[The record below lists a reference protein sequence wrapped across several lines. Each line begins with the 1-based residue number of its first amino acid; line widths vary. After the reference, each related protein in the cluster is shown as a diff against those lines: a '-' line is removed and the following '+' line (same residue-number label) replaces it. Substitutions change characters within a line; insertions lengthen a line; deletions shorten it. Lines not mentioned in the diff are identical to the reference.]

1 MPTLATK
8 LVIEGEAE
16 YKRAVQNCNNE
27 LRAMKSELALVT
39 AEYKENAN
47 SIEALSAKGEALG
60 KMYETQ
66 AKRVEAVETVLE
78 SAKKT
83 QEEVASA
90 HAEAAARLK
99 ENAEALGTL
108 DDATKQAGEE
118 WNKYAEK
125 LKDAEERLKE
135 LEKTSESNT
144 EEQEKAQKKIDAA
157 KKKLQELSESTGGA
171 AETAGKLV
179 AENKALSQEYEASN
193 KVVDKANQAV
203 NKYQTELN
211 TAKANLINL
220 DGEIKTNNQYLD
232 EAKSSADGCATSI
245 DQYGKEV
252 KDAGEASET
261 AGQNVEK
268 FGDKTERALDTI
280 AAALVAA
287 GVAASFEKISDAISA
302 CYDTAKGFEAGM
314 AEVFTLLPDL
324 SQEGRQKMSDD
335 LAEFA
340 TRMNILTEDAI
351 PALYSAISAGVP
363 PENVFEF
370 LETAQKAA
378 LGGVTTLET
387 AVDGLSSVV
396 NAYGSDILDAAQAS
410 DMMFTAVKLGK
421 TTYDELAQS
430 LYNVVPTASALK
442 LGFENI
448 TAALSTMTAQ
458 GVPTSVATTQLRQL
472 LVELSKEGSKT
483 AETFEKVAG
492 QSFRKFI
499 SGGKNLQDVLEI
511 LEKEALKSN
520 IGINDLFS
528 SVEAGNAA
536 LALAGKAAEKFG
548 TDLEAMKQSTGA
560 TSAAFAEMADTAEYA
575 DTRMTTAVENLKLA
589 VGNQL
594 MPVISGLKNA
604 GADILE
610 KAAELVQ
617 ENPEIVAGV
626 SAVAAALAT
635 LAGVI
640 AGYTI
645 IQKITPLIHAF
656 NAALAANPAGIV
668 AVALSTLLA
677 GLAAFNGVFDSQNQ
691 EMDEMT
697 EKARATADTL
707 TEINDTYTKG
717 VARTESAAKIAGTY
731 IEKLKELEKQG
742 LNTKETQEEYRK
754 TVDLLNQLI
763 PELNIQIDEQT
774 GLVAG
779 GTKALEENTKAWREN
794 AIEQALLEKRKALLS
809 EYIELQLE
817 TKENEIKQQQAQEA
831 HDAILNKRKEIMQD
845 IEQIAGRTVNAEEIY
860 GKGLRDLVD
869 EVRDANGAEA
879 ASQIELLTNEYSKWI
894 GSLNITAEE
903 LENCKSAVAE
913 STAAQEDYAAEMQ
926 ITDDALDALAE
937 QLTKTTG
944 GVDSNSD
951 ATKKNSDA
959 SEENRRKKEAAEAVE
974 KALDDALEK
983 TSKRLDEMTAAT
995 SLLSSALE
1003 EQKDAGELS
1012 IATIQ
1017 QLSEAGYGLALQ
1029 IDEETDEVT
1038 LNKAAYIEL
1047 AKAKL
1052 DEQIVAAQADRRTAI
1067 NALTDNYD
1075 AVKDLARGYYDA
1087 AIASYELDAAQVG
1100 DIKAMDAQI
1109 AALKKLRDEVGKTTE
1124 TTRSTRS
1131 TSTTKQKTQA
1141 EKDLE
1146 AFRKAKKQLDHER
1159 NMDIVDEETYYRDLV
1174 KLRDKYLTADANID
1188 EYRSVTES
1196 VYKYECQVAEE
1207 SFKALEENAKEKEKL
1222 IEEEMKAYEA
1232 YLKDLYVASKE
1243 ELDKIKATYDE
1254 VVKEQQEL
1262 TKKLQSY
1269 GGLQIGEDETAV
1281 AHVQSQI
1288 DAIKGYENAIK
1299 GLREL
1304 GLSDEHLTEIMA
1316 LGIDDATEYAKQI
1329 LSMSEEEQEQY
1340 KTLYEEKLRLTKEV
1354 AQNLYKE
1361 ELETL
1366 QKDYNTLLEQVYETT
1381 GSKAYDSG
1389 VEMIDSISAGM
1400 EAEQEKLLAQ
1410 AKALADEVRAAFAGS
1425 IAPDVAAMTPIYPTI
1440 IEEPGDITRSE
1451 QTAATVGAVGT
1462 LVAQQQHTGNS
1473 GGTLVIP
1480 LEVNGRELARATI
1493 EDYRNVDDQSP
1504 RVEVESR

>member
-220 DGEIKTNNQYLD
+220 DVEIKTNNQYLD

-252 KDAGEASET
+252 KDAGEQSEK
-261 AGQNVEK
+261 AGIQIEDVGGK
-268 FGDKTERALDTI
+268 IKIAGAVI
-280 AAALVAA
+280 AAASAAIAGAAVA
-287 GVAASFEKISDAISA
+287 
-302 CYDTAKGFEAGM
+302 
-314 AEVFTLLPDL
+314 
-324 SQEGRQKMSDD
+324 
-335 LAEFA
+335 
-340 TRMNILTEDAI
+340 
-351 PALYSAISAGVP
+351 
-363 PENVFEF
+363 
-370 LETAQKAA
+370 
-378 LGGVTTLET
+378 
-387 AVDGLSSVV
+387 VV
-396 NAYGSDILDAAQAS
+396 K
-410 DMMFTAVKLGK
+410 KLG
-421 TTYDELAQS
+421 ELAQE
-430 LYNVVPTASALK
+430 
-442 LGFENI
+442 G
-448 TAALSTMTAQ
+448 AA
-458 GVPTSVATTQLRQL
+458 
-472 LVELSKEGSKT
+472 
-483 AETFEKVAG
+483 
-492 QSFRKFI
+492 
-499 SGGKNLQDVLEI
+499 
-511 LEKEALKSN
+511 
-520 IGINDLFS
+520 
-528 SVEAGNAA
+528 
-536 LALAGKAAEKFG
+536 
-548 TDLEAMKQSTGA
+548 
-560 TSAAFAEMADTAEYA
+560 YA
-575 DTRMTTAVENLKLA
+575 DDVMTTATATGIATDKL
-589 VGNQL
+589 QEY
-594 MPVISGLKNA
+594 MY
-604 GADILE
+604 
-610 KAAELVQ
+610 AAELVDVSVDTLTGTMAKNIRSMKAAQ
-617 ENPEIVAGV
+617 DGTALSVEAYEKLGVEVVDTNGKLRDGDTVYWEVIDALGKMKNETERDAIAMQLLGRSAQDINPLISAGAETMGELAEKAHEAGYILSEETLTAYGQLDDAIQYLSKNTDAAKNALGQVLLPVLTDLADYGGQKIAEFTARVNEAGGDIDKIIEIAGDMLPEV
-626 SAVAAALAT
+626 FDKLLEYVPQITQLATSMITGFAAAFVENVPTLVTTLTKVAT
-635 LAGVI
+635 DTIAEFLPILIDQLPDMLTAVTDGAVDIAEGIISNLPALIHGAVETAIRLIVEGLPDIIGGLTEVTVSLFESLPSMLAGVL
-640 AGYTI
+640 T
-645 IQKITPLIHAF
+645 
-656 NAALAANPAGIV
+656 GIGDAIV
-668 AVALSTLLA
+668 
-677 GLAAFNGVFDSQNQ
+677 GIFDPTKR
-691 EMDEMT
+691 EFDTMLKAMT
-697 EKARATADTL
+697 EKA
-707 TEINDTYTKG
+707 
-717 VARTESAAKIAGTY
+717 SAAKDNIAEINEAYQDSVAGTEAAAQTADKY
-731 IEKLKELEKQG
+731 IVKLAELEKQG

-794 AIEQALLEKRKALLS
+794 AMEQALLEKRKAMLS
-809 EYIELQLE
+809 EYIDLQLE
-817 TKENEIKQQQAQEA
+817 AQENEIKRNTAQGLYDNAQTQLDAAQQA
-831 HDAILNKRKEIMQD
+831 LNMFLE
-845 IEQIAGRTVNAEEIY
+845 GLSAE
-860 GKGLRDLVD
+860 
-869 EVRDANGAEA
+869 
-879 ASQIELLTNEYSKWI
+879 ELLTIEFNSKLRPQYHQLVKDVENWTVASQAYKQ
-894 GSLNITAEE
+894 SLDTCTE
-903 LENCKSAVAE
+903 AVAE

-1012 IATIQ
+1012 ISTIQ

-1029 IDEETDEVT
+1029 IDEETGEVT

-1124 TTRSTRS
+1124 TTRSTRR

-1232 YLKDLYVASKE
+1232 YLKDLYAASKE

-1269 GGLQIGEDETAV
+1269 GGLQIGEDETAI

>member
-220 DGEIKTNNQYLD
+220 DVEIKTNNQYLD

-252 KDAGEASET
+252 KDAGEQSEK
-261 AGQNVEK
+261 AGIQIEDVGGK
-268 FGDKTERALDTI
+268 IKIAGAVI
-280 AAALVAA
+280 AAASAAIAGAAVA
-287 GVAASFEKISDAISA
+287 
-302 CYDTAKGFEAGM
+302 
-314 AEVFTLLPDL
+314 
-324 SQEGRQKMSDD
+324 
-335 LAEFA
+335 
-340 TRMNILTEDAI
+340 
-351 PALYSAISAGVP
+351 
-363 PENVFEF
+363 
-370 LETAQKAA
+370 
-378 LGGVTTLET
+378 
-387 AVDGLSSVV
+387 VV
-396 NAYGSDILDAAQAS
+396 K
-410 DMMFTAVKLGK
+410 KLG
-421 TTYDELAQS
+421 ELAQE
-430 LYNVVPTASALK
+430 
-442 LGFENI
+442 G
-448 TAALSTMTAQ
+448 AA
-458 GVPTSVATTQLRQL
+458 
-472 LVELSKEGSKT
+472 
-483 AETFEKVAG
+483 
-492 QSFRKFI
+492 
-499 SGGKNLQDVLEI
+499 
-511 LEKEALKSN
+511 
-520 IGINDLFS
+520 
-528 SVEAGNAA
+528 
-536 LALAGKAAEKFG
+536 
-548 TDLEAMKQSTGA
+548 
-560 TSAAFAEMADTAEYA
+560 YA
-575 DTRMTTAVENLKLA
+575 DDVMTTATATGIATDKL
-589 VGNQL
+589 QEY
-594 MPVISGLKNA
+594 MY
-604 GADILE
+604 
-610 KAAELVQ
+610 AAELVDVSVDTLTGTMAKNIRSMKAAQ
-617 ENPEIVAGV
+617 DGTALSVEAYEKLGVEVVDTNGKLRDGDTVYWEVIDALGKMKNETERDAIAMQLLGRSAQDINPLISAGAETMGELAEKAHEAGYILSEETLTAYGQLDDAIQYLSKNTDAAKNALGQVLLPVLTDLADYGGQKIAEFTARVNEAGGDIDKIIEIAGDMLPEV
-626 SAVAAALAT
+626 FDKLLEYVPQITQLATSMITGFAAAFVENVPTLVTTLTKVAT
-635 LAGVI
+635 DTIAEFLPILIAQLPDMLTAVTDGAVDIAEGIISNLPALIHGAVETAIRLIVEGLPDIIGGLTEVTVSLFESLPSMLAGVL
-640 AGYTI
+640 T
-645 IQKITPLIHAF
+645 
-656 NAALAANPAGIV
+656 GIGDAIV
-668 AVALSTLLA
+668 
-677 GLAAFNGVFDSQNQ
+677 GIFDPTKR
-691 EMDEMT
+691 EFDTMLKAMT
-697 EKARATADTL
+697 EKA
-707 TEINDTYTKG
+707 
-717 VARTESAAKIAGTY
+717 SAAKDNIAEINEAYQDSVAGTEAAAQTADKY
-731 IEKLKELEKQG
+731 IVKLAELEKQG

-1012 IATIQ
+1012 ISTIQ
-1017 QLSEAGYGLALQ
+1017 RLSEAGYGLALQ
-1029 IDEETDEVT
+1029 IDEETGEVT

-1232 YLKDLYVASKE
+1232 YLKDLYAASKE

-1269 GGLQIGEDETAV
+1269 GGLQIGEDETAI

-1400 EAEQEKLLAQ
+1400 KAEQEKLLAQ

-1504 RVEVESR
+1504 RVEVENR